1 MVLKWYHFGSTNRKA
16 HLMSSITVK
25 NIPDDLYE
33 RLRQS
38 AAANHRS
45 INKEIIA
52 CIEGAVRGRGKAEVE
67 NILADARKLRELTKD
82 HPISDALIN
91 KIKNEGR
98 P

>member
-1 MVLKWYHFGSTNRKA
+1 
-16 HLMSSITVK
+16 MSSITVK
-25 NIPDDLYE
+25 NIPEDLYE

-52 CIEGAVRGRGKAEVE
+52 CIEGAVRGRSNAEVE
-67 NILADARKLRELTKD
+67 KILADARKLRELTKD

>member
-1 MVLKWYHFGSTNRKA
+1 MVLKWYRFGSANKEA
-16 HLMSSITVK
+16 LLMSSITVK

-52 CIEGAVRGRGKAEVE
+52 CIEAAVCGRSKMDVE
-67 NILADARKLRELTKD
+67 TILAHARRLREQIGTLPITDEELTKAKQA
-82 HPISDALIN
+82 S
-91 KIKNEGR
+91 R